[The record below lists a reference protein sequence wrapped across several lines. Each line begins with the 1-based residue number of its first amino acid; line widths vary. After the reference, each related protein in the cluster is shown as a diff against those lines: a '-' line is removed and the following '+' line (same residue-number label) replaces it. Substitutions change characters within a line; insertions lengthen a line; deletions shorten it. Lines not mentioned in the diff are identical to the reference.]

1 MRFFDLHCDTM
12 TECATRDIP
21 LARNSLHVDL
31 DRAEGWDHYV
41 QCYAVW
47 LPDSLRGDEAW
58 ERFLTVAGRFQRE
71 MEENRGRLSPLRD
84 PGDLARLERRPGRHG
99 AILTVESGAAL
110 GGCLDHIADFQR
122 LGVRMCTL
130 TWNGATELGRGVMA
144 PGDTGLT
151 DFGRQAVGAM
161 EQAGILVDL
170 SHASPEL
177 FWDVA
182 AMAKRPL
189 VASHSNAK
197 AVCGHP
203 RNLTDQQFEA
213 IRKSGGL
220 VGLNFFVRFLN
231 DQPEK
236 ACMEDVLRHAE
247 HFLALGGETT
257 LAIGGDWDGAQ
268 LPQDLPGLEAIPRL
282 YELFLRHYP
291 EPLVER
297 IFYGNAANLFKGL
310 KLL

>member
-1 MRFFDLHCDTM
+1 MRYFDLHCDTM
-12 TECATRDIP
+12 TECAEKEIP
-21 LARNSLHVDL
+21 LRKNHLHVDL
-31 DRAEGWDHYV
+31 DTAKDWAHYV

-47 LPDSLRGDEAW
+47 LPDDLRGEAAW
-58 ERFLTVAGRFQRE
+58 QRFLQVAGRFS
-71 MEENRGRLSPLRD
+71 EEIEKNQDCLSRLCA
-84 PGDLARLERRPGRHG
+84 PGDLDYLEKHGRHG

-110 GGCLDHIADFQR
+110 GGKLEHIQDFQR

-151 DFGRQAVGAM
+151 EFGRQAVKAM
-161 EQAGILVDL
+161 EQAGILFDL

-177 FWDVA
+177 FWDVVEIGE
-182 AMAKRPL
+182 RPL

-197 AVCGHP
+197 EICGHP
-203 RNLTDQQFEA
+203 RNLTKEQFEA

-220 VGLNFFVRFLN
+220 VGLNFYKAFLN

-236 ACMEDVLRHAE
+236 ASMEDVLRHAE
-247 HFLALGGETT
+247 YFLALGGEDV
-257 LAIGGDWDGAQ
+257 LAMGGDWDGA
-268 LPQDLPGLEAIPRL
+268 DLPEDMPGLSSIPKL
-282 YELFLRHYP
+282 YELFLQHYP
-291 EPLVER
+291 EHLVDK
-297 IFYGNAANLFKGL
+297 IFYGNAARVFREQ